1 MAAGETAAGKSTR
14 YNSRMTL
21 DTFHPLVR
29 AWFSAR
35 FGEPTEPQRQGWPQI
50 AAGRNTLIAAPTG
63 SGKTLA
69 AFLVCL
75 DRLWQDWLDG
85 ELSGGVRVVYVSPLK
100 ALSNDIQRNLQ
111 QPLAELRELASR
123 HGFAPPPIRTAVRTG
138 DTPQSARQKML
149 RVPPHILVTTPESLY
164 LMLTSDKSREVLRTV
179 DTVIVDEIHALARD
193 KRGSHLSLTLERLA
207 ERCEKPPIRIGL
219 SATQRPIDEI
229 AKFLVGSQVAE
240 LHLVGAERGRESFSS
255 CVSHEPQHVS
265 TPKKTPDPLPA
276 AEQTNAVFVVD
287 GGHSRDL
294 DLAVE
299 VPPSE
304 LSAVCSNE
312 QWGEVYERLVALIQS
327 HRSTLIFV
335 NTRRLAE
342 RVSHHLREVLGE
354 DAVAGHHGSLAK
366 ELRHSAEQRLKN
378 GELKAIVATASLEM
392 GIDVGYINLVC
403 QVGSPRAI
411 ATFLQRVGRSGHS
424 LGLTPKGRLFPLTRD
439 ELLECMALVRAIGC
453 GELDRIEIPNAPLDI
468 LAQQI
473 VASVACDEWEE
484 DALYELCR
492 RAWPYR
498 NLSRKRF
505 DEVVEMLSSGL
516 TAGTKRGLYL
526 HRDRI
531 NGRVRARRGAR
542 LAAITSG
549 GAIPDT
555 AEYRVVTESDN
566 TFVGT
571 LDEDFAIESMAG
583 DVFLLG
589 DTSWRVQQI
598 RSGEVIVRDA
608 EGAPP
613 SVPFWFGEG
622 PGRTIELSA
631 EVSRLRADIA
641 SSLSHKSATSQ
652 PSHSSPNPSLAPLQD
667 ECGVDKWAVEQV
679 TNYVESQVAAIGLVP
694 TMEQVVF
701 ERFFDESGGMQ
712 LVIHSPFGSRINRA
726 WGLAL
731 RKRFCRSFDFEL
743 QAAATDNGIVL
754 SLSPQ
759 HSFPIDSLFKMIG
772 PHNAKYLLEQAVL
785 AAPMFQVRWRWNVT
799 RSLAVLR
806 RQNGKKVPP
815 HLLRF
820 RSDDLLASAFPETVG
835 CLENHHG
842 DVEIPDHP
850 LVGQTMHDCL
860 TEAMDVERWVGVLQ
874 DVKDNKIELVARDTR
889 EPSPFSHELLNAN
902 PYAFLDGA
910 PLEERRTRAV
920 STRRSFTAED
930 VRDLAQ
936 LDPAAIGQVRAD
948 AWPAVRDTDELHE
961 ALLTLVA
968 IPAKEASAWQSHF
981 DELVSRGRAASI
993 SCEAQTF
1000 WIAAESWPVVRAVY
1014 DQVVATPQLNLP
1026 PPLDTAI
1033 ERSAGWIE
1041 LIRGQMQVRGPA
1053 TASELAT
1060 LLALDE
1066 SSVASALEALEGE
1079 GVVLRGRFTNGT
1091 RPPNSSGDVEWCD
1104 RRLLTRIHRLTLDS
1118 LRQKI
1123 KPVAP
1128 EDFMRF
1134 LLRRHRL
1141 SDESNWGGAVGAR
1154 EAIARLQGFEI
1165 PAGAWE
1171 SKILAARC
1179 QDYDPQWL
1187 DHLFMAGEVAWGRLR
1202 SPKRDETTSKIA
1214 AAMTCSM
1221 PISLVLRE
1229 DLPWLFSGE
1238 RETSSANMSSYGEEV
1253 LAALSKHGALFFQ
1266 ELKAAANLLPGHLED
1281 ALRELSTLGLVTCDM
1296 FAAVRTIAGTQ
1307 SGRRGGRR
1315 RLASPPVAVP
1325 AGRWSRFPGMVEEV
1339 TPEDRLERW
1348 CHLLLRRYG
1357 VMFRDL
1363 LTRESAAPPWHE
1375 LVRAFRRLE
1384 LRGVVRGGRFILGVA
1399 GEQFADEAAIGE
1411 LRAVREAGPDES
1423 WFVLSAVDPLNL
1435 AGVVLAGTRVVA
1447 TSKNALILLGGKCVA
1462 AKQSNRVELFE
1473 TGFLGTMSP
1482 EVESAM
1488 RRALQ
1493 VGKRESNSHVRSSW
1507 LQSDRKPR
1515 KTPDLT
1521 SRVPSRSLRQT

>member
-1 MAAGETAAGKSTR
+1 MP
-14 YNSRMTL
+14 L
-21 DTFHPLVR
+21 DMFHPLVR
-29 AWFSAR
+29 EWFSTR
-35 FGEPTEPQRQGWPQI
+35 FGEPTEPQLKGWPQI
-50 AAGRNTLIAAPTG
+50 AARRNTLIAAPTG

-75 DRLWQDWLDG
+75 NRLWEDWLDG
-85 ELSGGVRVVYVSPLK
+85 KLEDGVRVVYVSPLK
-100 ALSNDIQRNLQ
+100 ALSNDVERNLQ
-111 QPLAELRELASR
+111 QPLAELRELALQR
-123 HGFAPPPIRTAVRTG
+123 DFGTPPIRTAVRTG
-138 DTPQSARQKML
+138 DTPSSARQKML

-164 LMLTSDKSREVLRTV
+164 LMLTAEKSRVVLKSV

-193 KRGSHLSLTLERLA
+193 KRGSHLALTLERLA
-207 ERCEKPPIRIGL
+207 DLCDAPPVRIGL
-219 SATQRPIDEI
+219 SATQRPIDDI
-229 AKFLVGSQVAE
+229 AKFLVGSR
-240 LHLVGAERGRESFSS
+240 AERLTHIESPT
-255 CVSHEPQHVS
+255 VEPSVNNVRS
-265 TPKKTPDPLPA
+265 D
-276 AEQTNAVFVVD
+276 EVFIVD

-294 DLAVE
+294 DLAVD
-299 VPPSE
+299 VPPNE
-304 LSAVCSNE
+304 LAAVCSNE
-312 QWGEVYERLVALIQS
+312 QWGEVYEHLVELIRS

-342 RVSHHLREVLGE
+342 RISHHLREVLGE

-366 ELRHSAEQRLKN
+366 DLRHSAEQRLKN

-392 GIDVGYINLVC
+392 GIDVGYIDLVC

-439 ELLECMALVRAIGC
+439 ELLECMALVRAVKRGD
-453 GELDRIEIPNAPLDI
+453 LDRIEIPQAPLDI

-473 VASVACDEWEE
+473 VATVACEDWDE
-484 DALYELCR
+484 DQLFELCR

-498 NLSRKRF
+498 DLGRERF
-505 DEVVEMLSSGL
+505 DEVVEMLASGL
-516 TAGTKRGLYL
+516 TAGTKRGLHL

-555 AEYRVVTESDN
+555 AEYRVVTDPDK

-589 DTSWRVQQI
+589 NTSWRVQQV
-598 RSGEVIVRDA
+598 RSGEVIVQDA

-631 EVSRLRADIA
+631 EVSRLRQDIA
-641 SSLSHKSATSQ
+641 EQLSSL
-652 PSHSSPNPSLAPLQD
+652 ND
-667 ECGVDKWAVEQV
+667 ECGVSGWAFEQA
-679 TNYVESQVAAIGLVP
+679 TNYIESQVAAIGLVP
-694 TMEQVVF
+694 TTEQVVF

-712 LVIHSPFGSRINRA
+712 LVIHSPFGARINRA

-759 HSFPIDSLFKMIG
+759 HSFPIDSLFKMLG

-799 RSLAVLR
+799 RALAVLR
-806 RQNGKKVPP
+806 RQGGKKVPP

-820 RSDDLLASAFPETVG
+820 RCDDLLASAFPETVG

-842 DVEIPDHP
+842 DVEVPDHP
-850 LVGQTMHDCL
+850 LVQQTMHDCL

-874 DVKDNKIELVARDTR
+874 DVKDNQIELVARDTR

-920 STRRSFTAED
+920 ATRRSFSAED
-930 VRDLAQ
+930 VRDLAR
-936 LDPAAIGQVRAD
+936 LDPAAIAQVRAD
-948 AWPAVRDTDELHE
+948 AWPLVRDAEELHE
-961 ALLTLVA
+961 ALLTLVV
-968 IPAKEASAWQSHF
+968 IPIHEASRWQTYF
-981 DELVSRGRAASI
+981 DQLLSLGRATSI
-993 SCEAQTF
+993 ECGQQSF
-1000 WIAAESWPVVRAVY
+1000 WIVSESWPLASAVY
-1014 DQVVATPQLNLP
+1014 DGVIATPKVKLP
-1026 PPLDTAI
+1026 AALEKTV
-1033 ERSAGWIE
+1033 ERSDGWIE
-1041 LIRGQMQVRGPA
+1041 LVRGRMQICGPA
-1053 TASELAT
+1053 TASELAAE
-1060 LLALDE
+1060 LGLDE
-1066 SSVASALEALEGE
+1066 SNVEAALEALEGQ
-1079 GVVLRGRFTNGT
+1079 GVVLRGEFTNRAGT
-1091 RPPNSSGDVEWCD
+1091 PESSGAVEWCD
-1104 RRLLTRIHRLTLDS
+1104 RRLLTRVHRLTLDG

-1128 EDFMRF
+1128 DDFMRF

-1141 SDESNWGGAVGAR
+1141 TDESKWGGAVGVR
-1154 EAIARLQGFEI
+1154 EAISHLQGFEM

-1171 SKILAARC
+1171 TKILAARC
-1179 QDYDPQWL
+1179 QDYDEQWL

-1202 SPKRDETTSKIA
+1202 SPKRDETSKRSA
-1214 AAMTCSM
+1214 AAMTRSM
-1221 PISLVLRE
+1221 PISLVLRP
-1229 DLPWLFSGE
+1229 DLPWLLTGE
-1238 RETSSANMSSYGEEV
+1238 REAASMNISTYGNEV
-1253 LAALSKHGALFFQ
+1253 LTALSQRGALFFQ
-1266 ELKAAANLLPGHLED
+1266 ELKATINLLPGHVED

-1296 FAAVRTIAGTQ
+1296 FAAVRTIARKN
-1307 SGRRGGRR
+1307 SGRRGTRR
-1315 RLASPPVAVP
+1315 RLANATVASP
-1325 AGRWSRFPGMVEEV
+1325 AGRWSRFPGFIETV
-1339 TPEDRLERW
+1339 TPEVRLKRW

-1357 VMFRDL
+1357 VVFRDL
-1363 LTRESAAPPWHE
+1363 LTRETVAPPWSE
-1375 LVRAFRRLE
+1375 LVRMFRRLE
-1384 LRGVVRGGRFILGVA
+1384 LQGEVRGGRFIQGVA
-1399 GEQFADEAAIGE
+1399 GEQFAEEAAIGE
-1411 LRAVREAGPDES
+1411 LRAVREQGPDGS
-1423 WFVLSAVDPLNL
+1423 WLVLSAVDPLNL
-1435 AGVVLAGTRVVA
+1435 AGIVSPGARVIANSNNTLIFKDGTCA
-1447 TSKNALILLGGKCVA
+1447 A
-1462 AKQSNRVELFE
+1462 AKQSDRIEFFE
-1473 TGFLGTMSP
+1473 AFSVD
-1482 EVESAM
+1482 VESEM

-1493 VGKRESNSHVRSSW
+1493 IGKRESESHIRSSW
-1507 LQSDRKPR
+1507 LDTDRKPR
-1515 KTPDLT
+1515 KPREL
-1521 SRVPSRSLRQT
+1521 SSQAPSRSLRQS

>member
-1 MAAGETAAGKSTR
+1 MP
-14 YNSRMTL
+14 L
-21 DTFHPLVR
+21 DNFHPLVR
-29 AWFSAR
+29 EWFSAR
-35 FGEPTEPQRQGWPQI
+35 FGEPTEPQRMGWPHI
-50 AAGRNTLIAAPTG
+50 SAGRHTLIAAPTG

-75 DRLWQDWLDG
+75 NRLWQDWLDG
-85 ELSGGVRVVYVSPLK
+85 KLTDGVRVVYVSPLK
-100 ALSNDIQRNLQ
+100 ALSNDIERNLQ
-111 QPLAELRELASR
+111 QPLAELCELALQR
-123 HGFAPPPIRTAVRTG
+123 GILPPPIRTAVRTG
-138 DTPQSARQKML
+138 DTPSATRQKML

-164 LMLTSDKSREVLRTV
+164 LMLTSEKSREVLRTV

-207 ERCEKPPIRIGL
+207 DLCENPPVRIGL
-219 SATQRPIDEI
+219 SATQRPIEDI
-229 AKFLVGSQVAE
+229 ARFLVGTHAN
-240 LHLVGAERGRESFSS
+240 
-255 CVSHEPQHVS
+255 PITHVE
-265 TPKKTPDPLPA
+265 TPTVDHYGKDDSG
-276 AEQTNAVFVVD
+276 EDVFLVD

-312 QWGEVYERLVALIQS
+312 QWGEVYERLVELIQS

-342 RVSHHLREVLGE
+342 RVSHHLREVLGD

-392 GIDVGYINLVC
+392 GIDVGYIDLVC

-439 ELLECMALVRAIGC
+439 ELLECMSLVRAVRR

-473 VASVACDEWEE
+473 VATVACDEWEE
-484 DALYELCR
+484 DSLFELCR

-498 NLSRKRF
+498 HLSRKQF
-505 DEVVEMLSSGL
+505 DEVVEMLASGMA
-516 TAGTKRGLYL
+516 AGTKRGLHL

-555 AEYRVVTESDN
+555 AEYRVVTEPDK
-566 TFVGT
+566 TFVGN

-589 DTSWRVQQI
+589 NTSWRVQQV

-631 EVSRLRADIA
+631 EVSRLRRDIA
-641 SSLSHKSATSQ
+641 VTG
-652 PSHSSPNPSLAPLQD
+652 LALRE
-667 ECGVDKWAVEQV
+667 ECGVSTWAAEQA
-679 TNYVESQVAAIGLVP
+679 TNYIESQVAAIGLVP
-694 TMEQVVF
+694 TTEQIVF

-712 LVIHSPFGSRINRA
+712 LVIHSPFGARINRA

-754 SLSPQ
+754 SLSSQ
-759 HSFPIDSLFKMIG
+759 HSFPIDSLFKMLG

-799 RSLAVLR
+799 RALAVLR
-806 RQNGKKVPP
+806 RQGGKKVPP

-850 LVGQTMHDCL
+850 LVQQTMHDCL
-860 TEAMDVERWVGVLQ
+860 TEAMDVERWVNVLQ
-874 DVKDNKIELVARDTR
+874 AIKDNKIELVARDTR

-920 STRRSFTAED
+920 STRRSFTADD

-936 LDPAAIGQVRAD
+936 LDPAAIDQVRAE
-948 AWPAVRDTDELHE
+948 AWPIVRDADELHE
-961 ALLTLVA
+961 ALLTLVT
-968 IPAKEASAWQSHF
+968 IPANEASSWQTYF
-981 DELVSRGRAASI
+981 DELRNCGRASTVNFCDR
-993 SCEAQTF
+993 SM
-1000 WIAAESWPVVRAVY
+1000 WIAAESLPLVQAVY
-1014 DQVVATPQLNLP
+1014 DGVAATPEVRLP
-1026 PPLDTAI
+1026 PALDKTVERTDGLVELVRGRMQIQGPTTAAELAI
-1033 ERSAGWIE
+1033 E
-1041 LIRGQMQVRGPA
+1041 
-1053 TASELAT
+1053 
-1060 LLALDE
+1060 LALE
-1066 SSVASALEALEGE
+1066 PSSVSAALEALEGQ
-1079 GVVLRGRFTNGT
+1079 GVVLRGQFTDGA
-1091 RPPNSSGDVEWCD
+1091 RLSSGSPNIEWCD
-1104 RRLLTRIHRLTLDS
+1104 RRLLTRIHRLTLDG

-1123 KPVAP
+1123 KPVTP

-1141 SDESNWGGAVGAR
+1141 SEDSKWGGAVGVR
-1154 EAIARLQGFEI
+1154 EAIAQLQGFEI
-1165 PAGAWE
+1165 PAGVWE
-1171 SKILAARC
+1171 TKILAARC
-1179 QDYDPQWL
+1179 QDYDSQWL

-1202 SPKRDETTSKIA
+1202 AQKHDETSNKVA
-1214 AAMTCSM
+1214 AAMSRAM
-1221 PISLVLRE
+1221 PISLAVRE
-1229 DLPWLFSGE
+1229 DLPWLLSGD
-1238 RETSSANMSSYGEEV
+1238 RDSLPTNISSNGEGV
-1253 LAALSKHGALFFQ
+1253 LAALSTRGALFFQ
-1266 ELKAAANLLPGHLED
+1266 ELKAATKQLPSHIED
-1281 ALRELSTLGLVTCDM
+1281 ALRELATLGLVTCDM
-1296 FAAVRTIAGTQ
+1296 FAAVRAI
-1307 SGRRGGRR
+1307 SSKHLGRRAGRR
-1315 RLASPPVAVP
+1315 RTASSTVAAP
-1325 AGRWSRFPGMVEEV
+1325 AGRWSLFPGLVELV
-1339 TPEDRLERW
+1339 STQDRLERW

-1357 VMFRDL
+1357 VVFRDL
-1363 LTRESAAPPWHE
+1363 LTRESTAPPWHE
-1375 LVRAFRRLE
+1375 LVRVFRRLE
-1384 LRGVVRGGRFILGVA
+1384 LRGVVRGGRFITGVG
-1399 GEQFADEAAIGE
+1399 GEQFAEEAAIGE
-1411 LRAVREAGPDES
+1411 LRAVRETGSDES
-1423 WFVLSAVDPLNL
+1423 WFVISAVDPLNL
-1435 AGVVLAGTRVVA
+1435 AGIITTSPRVTA
-1447 TSKNALILLGGKCVA
+1447 NSNNSLILKDGKCVA
-1462 AKQSNRVELFE
+1462 AKQSDRIEFYEEFPLE
-1473 TGFLGTMSP
+1473 I
-1482 EVESAM
+1482 EAEM
-1488 RRALQ
+1488 RRSLQ
-1493 VGKRESNSHVRSSW
+1493 IGKREANSHVRSAW
-1507 LQSDRKPR
+1507 IASDRKPR
-1515 KTPDLT
+1515 QTPELT
-1521 SRVPSRSLRQT
+1521 AHVPSRSLRQT

>member
-1 MAAGETAAGKSTR
+1 MIVHQRLHCNDRWDNETATLATGR
-14 YNSRMTL
+14 YNGGMPL
-21 DTFHPLVR
+21 DSFHPLVR
-29 AWFSAR
+29 EWFVAR
-35 FGEPTEPQRQGWPQI
+35 FGEPTEPQRKGWPHI
-50 AAGRNTLIAAPTG
+50 AAGRHTLIAAPTG

-75 DRLWQDWLDG
+75 NRLWQDWLNG
-85 ELSGGVRVVYVSPLK
+85 KLSDGVRVVYVSPLK
-100 ALSNDIQRNLQ
+100 ALSNDIERNLQ
-111 QPLAELRELASR
+111 QPLAELRELAAQR
-123 HGFAPPPIRTAVRTG
+123 GFDPPPIRTAVRTG
-138 DTPQSARQKML
+138 DTPSAVRQKML

-164 LMLTSDKSREVLRTV
+164 LMLTSEKSREVLRTV

-193 KRGSHLSLTLERLA
+193 KRGSHLSLTIERLVELC
-207 ERCEKPPIRIGL
+207 ERPPVRIGL
-219 SATQRPIDEI
+219 SATQRPIDDI
-229 AKFLVGSQVAE
+229 ARFLVGADAFPITEVDDSRHDAS
-240 LHLVGAERGRESFSS
+240 G
-255 CVSHEPQHVS
+255 P
-265 TPKKTPDPLPA
+265 TA
-276 AEQTNAVFVVD
+276 ARDGVFVVD
-287 GGHSRDL
+287 GGHARDL
-294 DLAVE
+294 DLAID

-312 QWGEVYERLVALIQS
+312 QWREIYQRLVDLIQA

-342 RVSHHLREVLGE
+342 RVSHHLREVLGD
-354 DAVAGHHGSLAK
+354 DAVAGHHGSLSK
-366 ELRHSAEQRLKN
+366 ELRQSAEQRLKN

-392 GIDVGYINLVC
+392 GIDIGYIDLVC

-439 ELLECMALVRAIGC
+439 ELLECMALVRAVRAGK
-453 GELDRIEIPNAPLDI
+453 LDRIEIPVAPLDI

-473 VASVACDEWEE
+473 VAAVACDDWDEE
-484 DALYELCR
+484 ALFEFCR

-498 NLSRKRF
+498 DLTRERF
-505 DEVVEMLSSGL
+505 DEVVEMMASGL
-516 TAGTKRGLYL
+516 TAGTKRGLHL

-549 GAIPDT
+549 GAIPDK
-555 AEYRVVTESDN
+555 AEYRVVTDPDK

-589 DTSWRVQQI
+589 NTSWRVQQV

-641 SSLSHKSATSQ
+641 SQ
-652 PSHSSPNPSLAPLQD
+652 APAMDL
-667 ECGVDKWAVEQV
+667 ECGVDNWATEQAA
-679 TNYVESQVAAIGLVP
+679 NYVESQVAAIGLVP
-694 TMEQVVF
+694 TTEQIVF

-712 LVIHSPFGSRINRA
+712 LVIHSPFGARINRA

-743 QAAATDNGIVL
+743 QAAATDNGIIL

-759 HSFPIDSLFKMIG
+759 HSFPIESLFKMLG
-772 PHNAKYLLEQAVL
+772 PHNAKYLLEQAIL

-806 RQNGKKVPP
+806 RQSGKKVAP

-842 DVEIPDHP
+842 DVEIPQHP
-850 LVGQTMHDCL
+850 LVQQTMHDCL

-874 DVKDNKIELVARDTR
+874 DVQDNKIQLVARDTR

-936 LDPAAIGQVRAD
+936 LDPEAIAQVRAE
-948 AWPAVRDTDELHE
+948 AWPTVRDADELHE
-961 ALLTLVA
+961 ALLTHVTLPVSDSSQWRSYFDALVA
-968 IPAKEASAWQSHF
+968 A
-981 DELVSRGRAASI
+981 GRATTTQ
-993 SCEAQTF
+993 CGAQPL
-1000 WIAAESWPVVRAVY
+1000 WIAVESWPLVRAAY
-1014 DQVVATPQLNLP
+1014 DGVVATPKVKLP
-1026 PPLDTAI
+1026 PALNASV
-1033 ERSAGWIE
+1033 ERTTGWVE
-1041 LIRGQMQVRGPA
+1041 LVRGRMQMLGPA
-1053 TASELAT
+1053 TASLLAT
-1060 LLALDE
+1060 EIGLEEHCVTA
-1066 SSVASALEALEGE
+1066 ALEALEGE
-1079 GVVLRGRFTNGT
+1079 GVVLRGRFTTESHNA
-1091 RPPNSSGDVEWCD
+1091 DAVEWCD
-1104 RRLLTRIHRLTLDS
+1104 RRLLTRIHRLTLDG

-1123 KPVAP
+1123 KPVSP

-1134 LLRRHRL
+1134 LLRRHRV
-1141 SDESNWGGAVGAR
+1141 SDDSKWGGAVGVR
-1154 EAIARLQGFEI
+1154 EAITQLQGLEI

-1171 SKILAARC
+1171 TKILASRC
-1179 QDYDPQWL
+1179 QDYDSQWL
-1187 DHLFMAGEVAWGRLR
+1187 DHLFMSGEVVWGRLR
-1202 SPKRDETTSKIA
+1202 SPKRDESNGKIA
-1214 AAMTCSM
+1214 AAMNRSM
-1221 PISLVLRE
+1221 PISLLLRD
-1229 DLPWLFSGE
+1229 DLPWLLCGDRVEAPSNIS
-1238 RETSSANMSSYGEEV
+1238 TYATDV
-1253 LAALSKHGALFFQ
+1253 LSALSERGALFFQ
-1266 ELKAAANLLPGHLED
+1266 ELKAATGLLPGHIED
-1281 ALRELSTLGLVTCDM
+1281 ALRELSTHGLVTCDM
-1296 FAAVRTIAGTQ
+1296 FAAVRTIANKQT
-1307 SGRRGGRR
+1307 GRRGSRR
-1315 RLASPPVAVP
+1315 QLANASVATP
-1325 AGRWSRFPGMVEEV
+1325 AGRWSKFPGLMEA
-1339 TPEDRLERW
+1339 TGLEDRVARW

-1357 VMFRDL
+1357 VVFRDL
-1363 LTRESAAPPWHE
+1363 LTREAAAPAWHE
-1375 LVRAFRRLE
+1375 LVRVFRRLE
-1384 LRGVVRGGRFILGVA
+1384 LRGEIRGGRFVIGVA
-1399 GEQFADEAAIGE
+1399 GEQFAEEAAVGE
-1411 LRAVREAGPDES
+1411 LRSVRDVDVDDS
-1423 WFVLSAVDPLNL
+1423 WSLLSAVDPLNL
-1435 AGVVLAGTRVVA
+1435 VGIVLPGPRVVA
-1447 TSKNALILLGGKCVA
+1447 NAKNALILQGGRCVA
-1462 AKQSNRVELFE
+1462 TKQSDRIDVFDSLP
-1473 TGFLGTMSP
+1473 LD
-1482 EVESAM
+1482 VDAAM

-1493 VGKRESNSHVRSSW
+1493 TGRREPESHVRSSW
-1507 LQSDRKPR
+1507 IESDRKPR
-1515 KTPDLT
+1515 KLPELT
-1521 SRVPSRSLRQT
+1521 SHAPSRSLRQT